1 MLNLLLSPCATGR
14 HLRLAAEA
22 KTSSSSSSESDE
34 ARGAMDQRV
43 FSEASVMRLVDCIYT
58 YTHIYIY
65 ICLYNKNE
73 ANNDLTIM

>member
-43 FSEASVMRLVDCIYT
+43 FQ
-58 YTHIYIY
+58 
-65 ICLYNKNE
+65 
-73 ANNDLTIM
+73 